1 LNENDLSSE
10 IKEAYGRDGL
20 GVLLVSGVPKVKE
33 YRDKLLKLSHEFS
46 HFEEKIK
53 NKYEDKMSYYSF
65 GWSFGKEK
73 FDGKYDT
80 SKGSYYNNPQYDVPT
95 EDKEL
100 ISKYPALC
108 SQNIW
113 PKEDLP
119 ELEQSFKNMGK
130 LIIGIGLLVSK
141 QCDKYIKKI
150 NKKYE
155 DNKMYLTIKE
165 SKNCKARLLYYFP
178 KKEEEK
184 DESKSEDDWCGW
196 NLDHGT
202 LTGLTCSM
210 MVNEKGE
217 ECITND
223 KRPGLYIK
231 NRKGETIK
239 ASWPTDTLH
248 FKWENH
254 VKFIQGVKL
263 KIKYWRIIS
272 NSPLC

>member
-1 LNENDLSSE
+1 
-10 IKEAYGRDGL
+10 
-20 GVLLVSGVPKVKE
+20 
-33 YRDKLLKLSHEFS
+33 
-46 HFEEKIK
+46 
-53 NKYEDKMSYYSF
+53 
-65 GWSFGKEK
+65 
-73 FDGKYDT
+73 
-80 SKGSYYNNPQYDVPT
+80 
-95 EDKEL
+95 
-100 ISKYPALC
+100 
-108 SQNIW
+108 
-113 PKEDLP
+113 
-119 ELEQSFKNMGK
+119 
-130 LIIGIGLLVSK
+130 
-141 QCDKYIKKI
+141 
-150 NKKYE
+150 
-155 DNKMYLTIKE
+155 MYLTIKE

-254 VKFIQGVKL
+254 VKFIQGQLPIVLGEHL
-263 KIKYWRIIS
+263 KKVLEEHNLQY
-272 NSPLC
+272 LCNQHVM